1 MNIYDANVADFP
13 RLPGETD
20 DSPRID
26 RAIEAAAGGELYVPK
41 GVYEIATPIEVKGYT
56 SIQFHSSAVLRAV
69 KEMDYVLSYDGSKQE
84 NKENSILA
92 GQSRNLY
99 LKGGVIDGNGLA
111 NCVYIQRVCHY
122 TLSDM
127 HILNGKKYGL
137 YTGDVGCELIG
148 SNLYI
153 NCTMPGLKGN
163 VGMCLTMGDC
173 HYHDCVIVDYTVGVE
188 IYGGSNRLDR
198 IHVWGGPVRTPEDH
212 NISEYLLDSIS
223 FHVPFKH
230 GFHDVVLRD
239 CYADTAC
246 IGFLI
251 EDHTRMYGC
260 SYFNNYDVFSTIDNP
275 TIIDHRDGYLY
286 CDGLKCTFGSPNGT
300 YYKGGAKGKLIWGNN
315 YKEAKGFAEVLTLE
329 ELVK

>member
-1 MNIYDANVADFP
+1 
-13 RLPGETD
+13 
-20 DSPRID
+20 
-26 RAIEAAAGGELYVPK
+26 
-41 GVYEIATPIEVKGYT
+41 
-56 SIQFHSSAVLRAV
+56 
-69 KEMDYVLSYDGSKQE
+69 MDYVLSYNGEKQE
-84 NKENSILA
+84 DINSLIE
-92 GQSRNLY
+92 GRRMRNLY
-99 LKGGVIDGNGLA
+99 LKGGVIDANGLA
-111 NCVYIQRVCHY
+111 NGVYIQRVCHY

-137 YTGDVGCELIG
+137 HTGDTGCELIG

-315 YKEAKGFAEVLTLE
+315 YKEAKGIAEVLTLE
-329 ELVK
+329 ELRK